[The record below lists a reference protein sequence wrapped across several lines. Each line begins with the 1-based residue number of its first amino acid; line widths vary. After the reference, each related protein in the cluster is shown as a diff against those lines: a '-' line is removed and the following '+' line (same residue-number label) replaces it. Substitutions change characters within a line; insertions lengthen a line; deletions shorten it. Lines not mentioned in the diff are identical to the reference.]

1 MSYLG
6 KAHHESIRKPISS
19 AYLWRILNWQI
30 LGRQTQRQPRTWPL
44 DLVRLVWNGHG
55 ILSMKKTWKCWQIIR
70 KWLANGWLNQTT
82 RKKNEKRPKSIKKT
96 SHNVTNIHKSTHLN
110 LIPLIRNIAQSKVWF
125 SVVLIYELRGQKL
138 GDPSCN
144 WTNPT

>member
-1 MSYLG
+1 MSFYG

-19 AYLWRILNWQI
+19 AYLWRILNWRI

-44 DLVRLVWNGHG
+44 DLGRLFWNGHG
-55 ILSMKKTWKCWQIIR
+55 ILSMKKTWK
-70 KWLANGWLNQTT
+70 KHENVGKSSGNGWLMLAKSNDP
-82 RKKNEKRPKSIKKT
+82 KEKWKTPEIHKKT

-125 SVVLIYELRGQKL
+125 SVVLIFELRALFGESQLQL
-138 GDPSCN
+138 G
-144 WTNPT
+144 